1 LARIFGAERAAEM
14 RCDSFRP
21 AASAGLVAFT
31 GMPVTGYAQLR
42 MKGIS

>member
-1 LARIFGAERAAEM
+1 M

-31 GMPVTGYAQLR
+31 GMSVTGHAQSR
-42 MKGIS
+42 MKGIT